1 VRNENYIIK
10 LNKENM
16 RVVMQG
22 SSTKMCVQLG
32 FDSMTVGYNVMP
44 KGTDF
49 NPLLQGLDNG

>member
-1 VRNENYIIK
+1 MK

-16 RVVMQG
+16 QVVMQG
-22 SSTKMCVQLG
+22 SNTKMCVQEG
-32 FDSMTVGYNVMP
+32 FGSMTAGYNIMP